1 MSKLDKSK
9 YSYIDEKKLD
19 DLYFTQF
26 LREIWSVPST
36 KLNEYLTKF
45 YPAPT
50 ALELVEI
57 RQLVAIVKKMTTNDA
72 DGNPIPLT
80 DSEMDLL
87 KYKHNRMFGKERQ
100 VIELSG
106 QGGGPISIKDMSD
119 EDIEKQLK
127 SKLSSIAKA
136 IKKSKIKE

>member
-1 MSKLDKSK
+1 MAKLDKSK

-26 LREIWSVPST
+26 LREIWSVPSG
-36 KLNEYLTKF
+36 KLTEYLGKF
-45 YPAPT
+45 YPNPT

-57 RQLVAIVKKMTTNDA
+57 RQLISIVKKMTKNDA
-72 DGNPIPLT
+72 EGNPLPLT
-80 DSEMDLL
+80 DSEMEIL

-106 QGGGPISIKDMSD
+106 QGGGPISVKDMSD
-119 EDIEKQLK
+119 EDIEKTLK
-127 SKLSSIAKA
+127 AKLSSIAKA
-136 IKKSKIKE
+136 IKLSNKPE